1 LRHLLEDLENARKR
15 DAFSLFCDDTRLREP
30 SYRAFAHYGSG
41 GAMNQPV
48 TRARAPFKVV
58 VTVGLLLLAA
68 ASVNAQEPFT
78 DVQHILRPGDTVFIT
93 DDTNTETRGTVA
105 GVGPSA
111 VRINVNGSEREWPA
125 TKVWRLERRGD
136 SVKDG
141 AKRGVISGAIVGGV
155 LGVIAGAT
163 WANSG
168 SGSTPL
174 GGGLGLGLVGAG
186 FGLGIGVGMD
196 ALIPGRTLVYQR

>member
-1 LRHLLEDLENARKR
+1 
-15 DAFSLFCDDTRLREP
+15 
-30 SYRAFAHYGSG
+30 
-41 GAMNQPV
+41 MNRPV
-48 TRARAPFKVV
+48 TRARAPFQVV
-58 VTVGLLLLAA
+58 VTVGLLLFAA
-68 ASVNAQEPFT
+68 TSANAQEPFT
-78 DVQHILRPGDTVFIT
+78 DLQNILRPGDTIFIT
-93 DDTNTETRGTVA
+93 DDTNTVTRGKVA

-111 VRINVNGSEREWPA
+111 LRIDVNGSEHEWPA
-125 TKVWRLERRGD
+125 AKVWRLQRRGD

-141 AKRGVISGAIVGGV
+141 AKRGVISGAIIGGV

-186 FGLGIGVGMD
+186 FGLGIGVGLD
-196 ALIPGRTLVYQR
+196 ALIPGRTLVYQRP